1 MTCSVLLAFLMG
13 KEGSQG
19 AIKFPHSK
27 RHYFLYSN
35 EQVAT
40 PDLVSFASHSDF
52 LVLVRSE
59 SVTLSTEHLREL
71 RRRRVEKRKG
81 HKGQGEG

>member
-1 MTCSVLLAFLMG
+1 MG

-19 AIKFPHSK
+19 AIKFPHSE
-27 RHYFLYSN
+27 RHNFLYSN

-59 SVTLSTEHLREL
+59 SVTLSTEHLRDL

-81 HKGQGEG
+81 YKEQEEE